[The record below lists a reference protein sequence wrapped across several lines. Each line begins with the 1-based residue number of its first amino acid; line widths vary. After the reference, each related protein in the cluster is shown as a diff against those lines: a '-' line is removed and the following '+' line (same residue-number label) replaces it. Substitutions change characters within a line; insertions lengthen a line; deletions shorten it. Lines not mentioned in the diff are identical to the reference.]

1 MPFQQTKFLWFR
13 VGHSRGRLQYYPDFE
28 LIDDPSP
35 AESTRLRPSMAMVVG
50 AIATTVGGA
59 AAYMGM
65 RRNTSNASDNAQDE
79 EPELIDAPGR
89 SWKESSGR
97 S

>member
-1 MPFQQTKFLWFR
+1 
-13 VGHSRGRLQYYPDFE
+13 
-28 LIDDPSP
+28 
-35 AESTRLRPSMAMVVG
+35 MAMVVG

-65 RRNTSNASDNAQDE
+65 RRNTSNASENAQDE